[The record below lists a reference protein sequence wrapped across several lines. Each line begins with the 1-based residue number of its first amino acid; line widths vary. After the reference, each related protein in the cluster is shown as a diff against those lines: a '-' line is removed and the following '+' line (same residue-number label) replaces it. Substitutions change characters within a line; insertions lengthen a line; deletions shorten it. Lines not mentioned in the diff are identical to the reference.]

1 MAFDTTVE
9 EVSEATPE
17 PTEAVEHDEA
27 QAEPQEAADDE
38 QDEQTQGDDDADDE
52 SNDDSDAEPEPEKK
66 GGRASERIRELNAK
80 AKAEAE
86 RATKAE
92 AELEQLRQQSQ
103 QPKQTA
109 NSDGAPVKPNIE
121 DYDLENG
128 LDDYF
133 AAQAEYEEK
142 HQDWK
147 LDQRLK
153 QREQAKQQ
161 EQRNAEIVDNF
172 NARFKA
178 NPEFKENFQQLS
190 ELMQDKPIQADPSE
204 LYQGDDLMD
213 ILEHVAADHDLY
225 YEIADMPQAKQYA
238 EFGRI
243 HAQIQAKKG
252 GTSKAVRQSKA
263 PPPPNH
269 TQANAPIKRDI
280 YSQSDDD
287 FLRSRGL

>member
-9 EVSEATPE
+9 EVSEAPE

-27 QAEPQEAADDE
+27 QAETVEADEVE
-38 QDEQTQGDDDADDE
+38 QDEPTQGDDNADE
-52 SNDDSDAEPEPEKK
+52 SADDSDAEPEPEKK
-66 GGRASERIRELNAK
+66 GGRASERIKQLVAEKK
-80 AKAEAE
+80 AY
-86 RATKAE
+86 E

-103 QPKQTA
+103 QPRQTA

-121 DYDLENG
+121 DYDLDTQ

-147 LDQRLK
+147 LDQRLQ
-153 QREQAKQQ
+153 QREQANQQ

-225 YEIADMPQAKQYA
+225 YEIADMPQARQYA

-243 HAQIQAKKG
+243 HAQIQARKG
-252 GTSKAVRQSKA
+252 GTSRAARQSKA

-269 TQANAPIKRDI
+269 TQANAPIKKNA
-280 YSQSDDD
+280 YSLSDDD

>member
-9 EVSEATPE
+9 EVSEAPE

-38 QDEQTQGDDDADDE
+38 QDEQTQGDDDADE
-52 SNDDSDAEPEPEKK
+52 STDDSDAEPEPEKK
-66 GGRASERIRELNAK
+66 GGRASDRIRELNAK

-92 AELEQLRQQSQ
+92 AELAELRQQSQ

-147 LDQRLK
+147 LDQRLQ

-161 EQRNAEIVDNF
+161 EQRNAEIVDTF

-243 HAQIQAKKG
+243 HAQIQARKG
-252 GTSKAVRQSKA
+252 GQSKAARQSKA

-269 TQANAPIKRDI
+269 TNANAPIKRDI

>member
-17 PTEAVEHDEA
+17 PTEAIEHDEA
-27 QAEPQEAADDE
+27 QAEPVETDEVE
-38 QDEQTQGDDDADDE
+38 QDEPTQGDDNADDE
-52 SNDDSDAEPEPEKK
+52 SNDESDAEPEPEKK
-66 GGRASERIRELNAK
+66 GGRASERIKQLVAEKK
-80 AKAEAE
+80 AY
-86 RATKAE
+86 E

-147 LDQRLK
+147 LDQRLQ

-161 EQRNAEIVDNF
+161 EQRQQQTMSDFKQAFD
-172 NARFKA
+172 ADPDFKA
-178 NPEFKENFQQLS
+178 NFA
-190 ELMQDKPIQADPSE
+190 ELQTWVADKPIEADPSE
-204 LYQGDDLMD
+204 LYQGQDLMD
-213 ILEHVAADHDLY
+213 VLAVIAGDGDLY
-225 YEIADMPQAKQYA
+225 YELADMSQTQQYA
-238 EFGRI
+238 KFGQI
-243 HAQIQAKKG
+243 FAQVQSKKG
-252 GTSKAVRQSKA
+252 KPPIGIKASKA
-263 PPPPNH
+263 PKPPNH
-269 TQANAPIKRDI
+269 TNANAPIKRDI

>member
-1 MAFDTTVE
+1 MAFDTTIE
-9 EVSEATPE
+9 ELSEAPE

-27 QAEPQEAADDE
+27 QAEPVETDEVE
-38 QDEQTQGDDDADDE
+38 QDEPTQGDDDADDE
-52 SNDDSDAEPEPEKK
+52 STDDSDAEPEPEKK
-66 GGRASERIRELNAK
+66 GGRASERIKQLVAEKK
-80 AKAEAE
+80 AY
-86 RATKAE
+86 E

-121 DYDLENG
+121 DYDLDTQ

-133 AAQAEYEEK
+133 AAQATYEEQ

-147 LDQRLK
+147 LDQRLQ

-161 EQRNAEIVDNF
+161 EQRNAEIVDTF

-243 HAQIQAKKG
+243 HAQIQDRKG
-252 GTSKAVRQSKA
+252 GTSRAARQSKA

-269 TQANAPIKRDI
+269 TQANAPIKKNA
-280 YSQSDDD
+280 YSLSDDD

>member
-1 MAFDTTVE
+1 MESKKMAFDTTVE
-9 EVSEATPE
+9 EVSEAPE

-27 QAEPQEAADDE
+27 QAEPVEADEVE
-38 QDEQTQGDDDADDE
+38 QDEPTQGDDDADDE

-66 GGRASERIRELNAK
+66 GGRASERIKQLV
-80 AKAEAE
+80 AE
-86 RATKAE
+86 KK
-92 AELEQLRQQSQ
+92 ELEAKYAQLNEQSQ

-147 LDQRLK
+147 LDQRLQ

-161 EQRNAEIVDNF
+161 EQRNAEIVDTF

-252 GTSKAVRQSKA
+252 GTSKAARQSKA

-269 TQANAPIKRDI
+269 TQANAPIKKNA
-280 YSQSDDD
+280 YSMSDDD

>member
-9 EVSEATPE
+9 EVSEAPE
-17 PTEAVEHDEA
+17 PTEAVTNDEA
-27 QAEPQEAADDE
+27 QAEPQETTDDE

-52 SNDDSDAEPEPEKK
+52 SNDDSDAEAEPERK
-66 GGRASERIRELNAK
+66 GGRASERIKQLVAEKK
-80 AKAEAE
+80 AY
-86 RATKAE
+86 E

-147 LDQRLK
+147 LDQRLQ

-161 EQRNAEIVDNF
+161 EQRNAEIVDTF

-243 HAQIQAKKG
+243 HAQIQARKG
-252 GTSKAVRQSKA
+252 GQSKAVRQSKA
-263 PPPPNH
+263 PKPPNH
-269 TQANAPIKRDI
+269 TNANAPIKKNA
-280 YSQSDDD
+280 YSMSDDD

>member
-9 EVSEATPE
+9 EVSEAPE

-27 QAEPQEAADDE
+27 QAEPQDTTDDE
-38 QDEQTQGDDDADDE
+38 QGNSEPQDDDDADDE
-52 SNDDSDAEPEPEKK
+52 SNDESDAEPEPEKK
-66 GGRASERIRELNAK
+66 GGRASERIKQLVAEKK
-80 AKAEAE
+80 AY
-86 RATKAE
+86 E

-109 NSDGAPVKPNIE
+109 SSDGAPVKPNIE

-147 LDQRLK
+147 LDQRLQ

-161 EQRNAEIVDNF
+161 EQRNAEIVDTF

-243 HAQIQAKKG
+243 HAQIQARKG
-252 GTSKAVRQSKA
+252 GQSKAVRQSKA

-269 TQANAPIKRDI
+269 TNANAPMKRDP
-280 YSQSDDD
+280 YKGSDDD
-287 FLRSRGL
+287 VMRSRGL

>member
-27 QAEPQEAADDE
+27 QAEPVETDEVE
-38 QDEQTQGDDDADDE
+38 QDEPTQGNDDADDE
-52 SNDDSDAEPEPEKK
+52 PNDDSDAEPEPERK
-66 GGRASERIRELNAK
+66 GGRASERIKQLVAEKK
-80 AKAEAE
+80 AY
-86 RATKAE
+86 E

-121 DYDLENG
+121 DFDLDTQ

-178 NPEFKENFQQLS
+178 NPEFKENFQQLA

-243 HAQIQAKKG
+243 HAQIQARKG
-252 GTSKAVRQSKA
+252 GQSKAVRQSKA

-269 TQANAPIKRDI
+269 TNANAPIKKNA
-280 YSQSDDD
+280 YSMSDDD
-287 FLRSRGL
+287 FMRSRGL

>member
-9 EVSEATPE
+9 ELSEAPE

-27 QAEPQEAADDE
+27 QAEPVETDEVE
-38 QDEQTQGDDDADDE
+38 QDEPTQGDDDADDE
-52 SNDDSDAEPEPEKK
+52 STDDSDAEPEPEKK
-66 GGRASERIRELNAK
+66 GGRASERIKQLVAEKK
-80 AKAEAE
+80 AY
-86 RATKAE
+86 E

-103 QPKQTA
+103 QPRQA
-109 NSDGAPVKPNIE
+109 ASSDGAPVKPNIE

-213 ILEHVAADHDLY
+213 ILEYVAADHDLY
-225 YEIADMPQAKQYA
+225 YELADMPQARQYA

-252 GTSKAVRQSKA
+252 GQSKAVRQSKA
-263 PPPPNH
+263 PKPPNH
-269 TQANAPIKRDI
+269 TNANAPMKRDP
-280 YSQSDDD
+280 YKGSDDD
-287 FLRSRGL
+287 IMRARGL

>member
-9 EVSEATPE
+9 EVSEAPE
-17 PTEAVEHDEA
+17 STEATTNDEA
-27 QAEPQEAADDE
+27 QAEPQEVEEVE
-38 QDEQTQGDDDADDE
+38 QDEPSQGDDDADDE
-52 SNDDSDAEPEPEKK
+52 STTDESDAEPEPEKK
-66 GGRASERIRELNAK
+66 GGRASERIKQLVAEKK
-80 AKAEAE
+80 AY
-86 RATKAE
+86 E

-103 QPKQTA
+103 QPKKTA
-109 NSDGAPVKPNIE
+109 SNDGAPVKPNIE
-121 DYDLENG
+121 DYDLDTQ

-147 LDQRLK
+147 LDQRLQ

-161 EQRNAEIVDNF
+161 EQRNAEITETF

-178 NPEFKENFQQLS
+178 NPEFKENFQELAA
-190 ELMQDKPIQADPSE
+190 LMQDKPIQADPSE

-213 ILEHVAADHDLY
+213 LLEHVAADHDLY
-225 YEIADMPQAKQYA
+225 YELAEMPTSKQYA

-243 HAQIQAKKG
+243 HATIQAKKG
-252 GTSKAVRQSKA
+252 VSKAARQSKA
-263 PPPPNH
+263 PKPPNH
-269 TQANAPIKRDI
+269 TKANAPIKKNP

-287 FLRSRGL
+287 FMRSRGL

>member
-9 EVSEATPE
+9 EVSEAPE
-17 PTEAVEHDEA
+17 LTEAVEHDEA
-27 QAEPQEAADDE
+27 QAEPVETDEVE
-38 QDEQTQGDDDADDE
+38 QDEQAQGNDDADDE
-52 SNDDSDAEPEPEKK
+52 STTDESDAEPEPEKK
-66 GGRASERIRELNAK
+66 GGRASERIKQLVAEKK
-80 AKAEAE
+80 AY
-86 RATKAE
+86 E

-103 QPKQTA
+103 QPRQTA
-109 NSDGAPVKPNIE
+109 NSDGAPVKPNID

-147 LDQRLK
+147 LDQRLQ

-161 EQRNAEIVDNF
+161 EQRNAEITNTF

-225 YEIADMPQAKQYA
+225 YELADMPQAKQYA

-252 GTSKAVRQSKA
+252 GQSKAARQSKA
-263 PPPPNH
+263 PKPPNH

>member
-9 EVSEATPE
+9 EVSEAPE

-27 QAEPQEAADDE
+27 QAEPQETTDDE
-38 QDEQTQGDDDADDE
+38 QDEQTQGNDDADE
-52 SNDDSDAEPEPEKK
+52 STDDSDAEPEPEKK
-66 GGRASERIRELNAK
+66 GGRAAERIKQLVAEKRELEAK
-80 AKAEAE
+80 YA
-86 RATKAE
+86 
-92 AELEQLRQQSQ
+92 QLNEQSQ

-147 LDQRLK
+147 LDQRLQ

-252 GTSKAVRQSKA
+252 GSSKAARQSKA

-269 TQANAPIKRDI
+269 TNANAPIKKNA
-280 YSQSDDD
+280 YSMSDDD
-287 FLRSRGL
+287 FMRSRGL

>member
-17 PTEAVEHDEA
+17 PTEAVTDDEA
-27 QAEPQEAADDE
+27 QAEPQETTDDE
-38 QDEQTQGDDDADDE
+38 QDEQTQGDDDADNAP
-52 SNDDSDAEPEPEKK
+52 NDDSDAEPEPEKK
-66 GGRASERIRELNAK
+66 GGRASDRIKQLVAEKK
-80 AKAEAE
+80 AY
-86 RATKAE
+86 E

-103 QPKQTA
+103 QPRQTA

-128 LDDYF
+128 LDEYF
-133 AAQAEYEEK
+133 AAQAEYEER

-147 LDQRLK
+147 LDQRLQ

-161 EQRNAEIVDNF
+161 EQRNAEIVDTF

-213 ILEHVAADHDLY
+213 ILEHIAADHDLY

-243 HAQIQAKKG
+243 HAQIQARKG
-252 GTSKAVRQSKA
+252 GQSKAVRQSKA

-269 TQANAPIKRDI
+269 TNANAPIKKNA
-280 YSQSDDD
+280 YSMSDDD

>member
-1 MAFDTTVE
+1 MAFDTTIE
-9 EVSEATPE
+9 EVSEAPE

-27 QAEPQEAADDE
+27 QAETVEADEVE
-38 QDEQTQGDDDADDE
+38 QDEQTQGDDDDADE
-52 SNDDSDAEPEPEKK
+52 STDDSDAEPEPEKK
-66 GGRASERIRELNAK
+66 GGRASERIKQLVAEKK
-80 AKAEAE
+80 AY
-86 RATKAE
+86 E

-109 NSDGAPVKPNIE
+109 SSDGAPVKPNIE

-147 LDQRLK
+147 LDQRLQ

-161 EQRNAEIVDNF
+161 EQRNAEIVDTF

-252 GTSKAVRQSKA
+252 GPSKAVRQSKA

-269 TQANAPIKRDI
+269 TQANAPIKKNA
-280 YSQSDDD
+280 YGMSDDD
-287 FLRSRGL
+287 FMRSRGL

>member
-9 EVSEATPE
+9 EVSEAPE
-17 PTEAVEHDEA
+17 PTEAVTNDEA
-27 QAEPQEAADDE
+27 QAEPQETTDDE
-38 QDEQTQGDDDADDE
+38 QDDPTQGNDDADDE
-52 SNDDSDAEPEPEKK
+52 PNDDSDAEPEPEKK
-66 GGRASERIRELNAK
+66 GGRASERIKQLVAEKK
-80 AKAEAE
+80 AF
-86 RATKAE
+86 E

-133 AAQAEYEEK
+133 AAQAEYEEN

-147 LDQRLK
+147 LDQRLQ

-161 EQRNAEIVDNF
+161 EQRNAEITETF

-178 NPEFKENFQQLS
+178 NPEFKENFQQLA

-204 LYQGDDLMD
+204 LYQGGDLMD

-225 YEIADMPQAKQYA
+225 YELADMPQAKQYA

-252 GTSKAVRQSKA
+252 GSSKAVRQSKA
-263 PPPPNH
+263 PKPPNH

>member
-9 EVSEATPE
+9 EVSEAPE
-17 PTEAVEHDEA
+17 ATEAVTNDEA
-27 QAEPQEAADDE
+27 QAEPQDTTDDE
-38 QDEQTQGDDDADDE
+38 QDEPTQGNDDADE
-52 SNDDSDAEPEPEKK
+52 SNDDSDAEAEPERK
-66 GGRASERIRELNAK
+66 GGRASERIKQLVAEKK
-80 AKAEAE
+80 AF
-86 RATKAE
+86 E

-103 QPKQTA
+103 QPRQTA
-109 NSDGAPVKPNIE
+109 NSDGAPVKPNID

-147 LDQRLK
+147 LDQRLQ

-161 EQRNAEIVDNF
+161 EQRNAEITNTF

-178 NPEFKENFQQLS
+178 NPEFKENFQQLAA
-190 ELMQDKPIQADPSE
+190 LMQDKPIQADPSE

-225 YEIADMPQAKQYA
+225 YELADMPQAKQYA

-252 GTSKAVRQSKA
+252 TSKAARQSKA

-269 TQANAPIKRDI
+269 TNANAPIKKNA
-280 YSQSDDD
+280 YSMSDDD

>member
-9 EVSEATPE
+9 EASEAPE

-27 QAEPQEAADDE
+27 QAEPVETDEVE

-52 SNDDSDAEPEPEKK
+52 SNDESDAEPEPEPEKK
-66 GGRASERIRELNAK
+66 GGRASERIKQLVAEKK
-80 AKAEAE
+80 AF
-86 RATKAE
+86 E
-92 AELEQLRQQSQ
+92 AELEKLRQQSQ
-103 QPKQTA
+103 QPQQPRQTA

-121 DYDLENG
+121 DYDLDNG

-147 LDQRLK
+147 LDQRLQ

-161 EQRNAEIVDNF
+161 EQRQQQTMSDFKQAFD
-172 NARFKA
+172 ADPDFKA
-178 NPEFKENFQQLS
+178 NFA
-190 ELMQDKPIQADPSE
+190 ELQTWVADKPIEADPSE
-204 LYQGDDLMD
+204 LYQGKELMD
-213 ILEHVAADHDLY
+213 VLAVIAGDADLY
-225 YEIADMPQAKQYA
+225 YELADMTETQQYA
-238 EFGRI
+238 KYGQI
-243 HAQIQAKKG
+243 YAQTQAKKG
-252 GTSKAVRQSKA
+252 KAPIGAKVSKA
-263 PPPPNH
+263 PKPPNH
-269 TQANAPIKRDI
+269 TNANAPIKRDI

>member
-1 MAFDTTVE
+1 MESKKMAFDTTVE
-9 EVSEATPE
+9 EVSEAPE
-17 PTEAVEHDEA
+17 PTEAVENDEA
-27 QAEPQEAADDE
+27 QAETVETDEVE
-38 QDEQTQGDDDADDE
+38 QDEPTQGNDDADE
-52 SNDDSDAEPEPEKK
+52 PSDDSDAEPEPEKK
-66 GGRASERIRELNAK
+66 CGRAAERIKQLVAEKK
-80 AKAEAE
+80 AY
-86 RATKAE
+86 E

-109 NSDGAPVKPNIE
+109 SSDGAPVKPNIE

-147 LDQRLK
+147 LDQRLQ

-243 HAQIQAKKG
+243 HAQIQARKG
-252 GTSKAVRQSKA
+252 GSKAVRQSKA
-263 PPPPNH
+263 PKPPNH

>member
-1 MAFDTTVE
+1 MAFDTTIE

-17 PTEAVEHDEA
+17 PTEAVTNDEA
-27 QAEPQEAADDE
+27 QSEPQEAADDE
-38 QDEQTQGDDDADDE
+38 QDEQTQGDDDADE

-66 GGRASERIRELNAK
+66 GGRASERIKQLVAEKK
-80 AKAEAE
+80 AY
-86 RATKAE
+86 E

-128 LDDYF
+128 LDNYF

-147 LDQRLK
+147 LDQRLQ

-161 EQRNAEIVDNF
+161 EQRNAEIVDTF

-252 GTSKAVRQSKA
+252 TSKAVRQSKA

-269 TQANAPIKRDI
+269 TNANAPIKKNA
-280 YSQSDDD
+280 YSMSDDD

>member
-9 EVSEATPE
+9 EVSEAPE
-17 PTEAVEHDEA
+17 PTEAVTDDEA
-27 QAEPQEAADDE
+27 QAETVETDEVE
-38 QDEQTQGDDDADDE
+38 QDEPTQGNDDADDE
-52 SNDDSDAEPEPEKK
+52 SNDDSDAEPEPERK
-66 GGRASERIRELNAK
+66 GGRASERIKQLVAEKK
-80 AKAEAE
+80 AY
-86 RATKAE
+86 E
-92 AELEQLRQQSQ
+92 AELEQLRQQAQ

-121 DYDLENG
+121 DYDLDTQ

-147 LDQRLK
+147 LDQRLQ

-243 HAQIQAKKG
+243 HAQIQARK
-252 GTSKAVRQSKA
+252 GTSKAARQSKA

-269 TQANAPIKRDI
+269 TNANAPIKRDI

>member
-9 EVSEATPE
+9 EVSEAPE

-27 QAEPQEAADDE
+27 QAEPVETDEVE

-52 SNDDSDAEPEPEKK
+52 STDDSDAEPEPEKK
-66 GGRASERIRELNAK
+66 GGRASERIKQLVAEKK
-80 AKAEAE
+80 AY
-86 RATKAE
+86 E

-103 QPKQTA
+103 QPRQTA

-147 LDQRLK
+147 LDQRLQ

-161 EQRNAEIVDNF
+161 EQRNAEIVDTF

-243 HAQIQAKKG
+243 HAQIQARK
-252 GTSKAVRQSKA
+252 GTSKAARQSKA

>member
-9 EVSEATPE
+9 EVSEAPE

-27 QAEPQEAADDE
+27 QAETVETDEVE
-38 QDEQTQGDDDADDE
+38 QDEQTQGNDDADDE
-52 SNDDSDAEPEPEKK
+52 SNDESDAEAEPERK
-66 GGRASERIRELNAK
+66 GGRASERIKQLVAEKK
-80 AKAEAE
+80 AY
-86 RATKAE
+86 E

-103 QPKQTA
+103 QPRQAA

-121 DYDLENG
+121 DYDLDTQ

-147 LDQRLK
+147 LDQRLQ

-161 EQRNAEIVDNF
+161 EQRNAEIVDTF

-252 GTSKAVRQSKA
+252 GTSRAARQSKA

-269 TQANAPIKRDI
+269 TQANAPIKKNA
-280 YSQSDDD
+280 YSLSDDD

>member
-1 MAFDTTVE
+1 MAFDTTIE
-9 EVSEATPE
+9 ELSETPE

-52 SNDDSDAEPEPEKK
+52 STDDSDAEPEPERK
-66 GGRASERIRELNAK
+66 GGRASERIKQLVAEKK
-80 AKAEAE
+80 AY
-86 RATKAE
+86 E

-121 DYDLENG
+121 DYDLEDG

-147 LDQRLK
+147 LDQRLQ

-213 ILEHVAADHDLY
+213 ILEHIAADHDLY

-269 TQANAPIKRDI
+269 TNANAPIKKNA
-280 YSQSDDD
+280 YSMSDDD

>member
-9 EVSEATPE
+9 EVSEAPE
-17 PTEAVEHDEA
+17 PTEAVTNDEA
-27 QAEPQEAADDE
+27 QAETVETDEVE
-38 QDEQTQGDDDADDE
+38 QDEQTQGDDDADDK
-52 SNDDSDAEPEPEKK
+52 SNDESDAEPEPEPEKK
-66 GGRASERIRELNAK
+66 GGRASERIKQLVAEKK
-80 AKAEAE
+80 AY
-86 RATKAE
+86 E

-147 LDQRLK
+147 LDQRLQ

-161 EQRNAEIVDNF
+161 EQRNAEIVDTF

-225 YEIADMPQAKQYA
+225 YELADMPQAKQYA

-252 GTSKAVRQSKA
+252 GSSKAARQSKA

-269 TQANAPIKRDI
+269 TNANAPIKRDI

>member
-17 PTEAVEHDEA
+17 PAEAVTNDEA
-27 QAEPQEAADDE
+27 QAETVETTDDE
-38 QDEQTQGDDDADDE
+38 QDEQTQGNDDADE
-52 SNDDSDAEPEPEKK
+52 SNDDSDAEPEPERK
-66 GGRASERIRELNAK
+66 GGRASERIKQLVSEKK
-80 AKAEAE
+80 AY
-86 RATKAE
+86 E

-147 LDQRLK
+147 LDQRLQ

-161 EQRNAEIVDNF
+161 EQRNAEIVDTF

-252 GTSKAVRQSKA
+252 GQSKAVRQSKA

-269 TQANAPIKRDI
+269 TNANAPIKKNA
-280 YSQSDDD
+280 YSMSDDD
-287 FLRSRGL
+287 FMRSRGL

>member
-9 EVSEATPE
+9 EVSEAPE
-17 PTEAVEHDEA
+17 ATEAVTNDEA
-27 QAEPQEAADDE
+27 QAEPQDTTDDE
-38 QDEQTQGDDDADDE
+38 QDEPTQGNDDADE
-52 SNDDSDAEPEPEKK
+52 SNDDSDAEAEPERK
-66 GGRASERIRELNAK
+66 GGRASERIKQLVAEKK
-80 AKAEAE
+80 AF
-86 RATKAE
+86 E
-92 AELEQLRQQSQ
+92 AELEQLRQRSQ
-103 QPKQTA
+103 QPRQTA
-109 NSDGAPVKPNIE
+109 NSDGAPVKPNID

-147 LDQRLK
+147 LDQRLQ

-161 EQRNAEIVDNF
+161 EQRNAEITNTF

-178 NPEFKENFQQLS
+178 NPEFKENFQQLAA
-190 ELMQDKPIQADPSE
+190 LMQDKPIQADPSE

-225 YEIADMPQAKQYA
+225 YELADMPQAKQYA

-252 GTSKAVRQSKA
+252 TSKAARQSKA

-269 TQANAPIKRDI
+269 TNANAPIKKNA
-280 YSQSDDD
+280 YSMSDDD

>member
-9 EVSEATPE
+9 EVSEAPE
-17 PTEAVEHDEA
+17 PTEATTNDEA
-27 QAEPQEAADDE
+27 QAEPQEVEEVE
-38 QDEQTQGDDDADDE
+38 QDEPSQGDDADGDADDAPE
-52 SNDDSDAEPEPEKK
+52 TEPEPEKK
-66 GGRASERIRELNAK
+66 GGRASDRIKQLV
-80 AKAEAE
+80 AE
-86 RATKAE
+86 KK
-92 AELEQLRQQSQ
+92 ELEAKYAQLNEQSQ
-103 QPKQTA
+103 QPKRA
-109 NSDGAPVKPNIE
+109 ASNDGAPVKPSIE
-121 DYDLENG
+121 DFDLDSEGG
-128 LDDYF
+128 LDSYF
-133 AAQAEYEEK
+133 SAQAEYDEK

-147 LDQRLK
+147 LDQRLQ

-161 EQRNAEIVDNF
+161 EQKNAEITQTF

-178 NPEFKENFQQLS
+178 NPEFKENFQQLA

-225 YEIADMPQAKQYA
+225 YEMAGMTQSRQYA

-252 GTSKAVRQSKA
+252 TSKAARQSKA
-263 PPPPNH
+263 PKPPNH
-269 TQANAPIKRDI
+269 TQANAPIKKNA
-280 YSQSDDD
+280 YSMSDDD

>member
-9 EVSEATPE
+9 EVSEAPE
-17 PTEAVEHDEA
+17 PTEAVTNDEA
-27 QAEPQEAADDE
+27 QAEAVETTDDE

-52 SNDDSDAEPEPEKK
+52 SNDDSDAEAEPERK
-66 GGRASERIRELNAK
+66 GGRASERIKQLVAEKK
-80 AKAEAE
+80 AF
-86 RATKAE
+86 E

-103 QPKQTA
+103 QPRQTA
-109 NSDGAPVKPNIE
+109 NSDGAPVKPNID

-147 LDQRLK
+147 LDQRLQ

-161 EQRNAEIVDNF
+161 EQRNAEITNTF

-178 NPEFKENFQQLS
+178 SPDFKENFQQLA

-252 GTSKAVRQSKA
+252 GSSKAVRQSKA
-263 PPPPNH
+263 PKPPNH

>member
-1 MAFDTTVE
+1 MAFDTTVD
-9 EVSEATPE
+9 EVSEAPE

-27 QAEPQEAADDE
+27 QAEPQETTDE
-38 QDEQTQGDDDADDE
+38 QDEQTQGNDDADGE
-52 SNDDSDAEPEPEKK
+52 SNDESDAEPEPEKK
-66 GGRASERIRELNAK
+66 GGRASERIKQLVAEKRELEAK
-80 AKAEAE
+80 YA
-86 RATKAE
+86 
-92 AELEQLRQQSQ
+92 QLNEQSQ

-128 LDDYF
+128 IDDYF

-147 LDQRLK
+147 LDQRLQ

-161 EQRNAEIVDNF
+161 EQRNAEIVDTF

-178 NPEFKENFQQLS
+178 NPEFKDNFQQLA

-263 PPPPNH
+263 PKPPNH

>member
-9 EVSEATPE
+9 EVSEAPE
-17 PTEAVEHDEA
+17 PTEAVTDDEA
-27 QAEPQEAADDE
+27 QAEPQETTDDE
-38 QDEQTQGDDDADDE
+38 QDEQTQGNDDADE
-52 SNDDSDAEPEPEKK
+52 SNDDSDAEPEPERK
-66 GGRASERIRELNAK
+66 GGRAAERIKQLVAEKRELEAK
-80 AKAEAE
+80 YA
-86 RATKAE
+86 
-92 AELEQLRQQSQ
+92 QLNEQSQ

-109 NSDGAPVKPNIE
+109 SSDGAPVKPNIE

-147 LDQRLK
+147 LDQRLQ

-225 YEIADMPQAKQYA
+225 YEIADMTQAKQYA

-252 GTSKAVRQSKA
+252 GPSKAVRQSKA

-269 TQANAPIKRDI
+269 TNANAPIKKNA
-280 YSQSDDD
+280 YSMSDDD
-287 FLRSRGL
+287 FMRSRGL

>member
-9 EVSEATPE
+9 EVSEAPE
-17 PTEAVEHDEA
+17 PTEAVTDDEA
-27 QAEPQEAADDE
+27 QAEPEETTDDE
-38 QDEQTQGDDDADDE
+38 QDEPTQGDDDADE
-52 SNDDSDAEPEPEKK
+52 SNDDSDAEAEPERK
-66 GGRASERIRELNAK
+66 GGRASERIKQLVAEKK
-80 AKAEAE
+80 AF
-86 RATKAE
+86 E

-103 QPKQTA
+103 QPQQAA

-147 LDQRLK
+147 LDQRLQ

-161 EQRNAEIVDNF
+161 EQRNAEIVDTF

-204 LYQGDDLMD
+204 LYSGDDLMD
-213 ILEHVAADHDLY
+213 LLEHVAADHDLY
-225 YEIADMPQAKQYA
+225 YELADMPQAKQYA

-252 GTSKAVRQSKA
+252 GSSKAVRQSKA
-263 PPPPNH
+263 PKPPNH
-269 TQANAPIKRDI
+269 TQANAPIKKNV

-287 FLRSRGL
+287 FMRSRGL

>member
-9 EVSEATPE
+9 EVSEAPE

-27 QAEPQEAADDE
+27 QAEPVETDEVE
-38 QDEQTQGDDDADDE
+38 QDEPTQGNDDADDE
-52 SNDDSDAEPEPEKK
+52 STDESDAEPEPEKK
-66 GGRASERIRELNAK
+66 GGRASERIKQLVAEKK
-80 AKAEAE
+80 AY
-86 RATKAE
+86 E

-109 NSDGAPVKPNIE
+109 SSDGAPVKPNIE

-147 LDQRLK
+147 LDQRLQ

-161 EQRNAEIVDNF
+161 EQRNAEIVDTF

-178 NPEFKENFQQLS
+178 NPEFKENFQQLN

-225 YEIADMPQAKQYA
+225 YEIADMPQARQYA

-243 HAQIQAKKG
+243 HAQIQARKG
-252 GTSKAVRQSKA
+252 GSSKAARQSKA

-269 TQANAPIKRDI
+269 TQANAPIKKNA
-280 YSQSDDD
+280 YSLSDDD